1 MKKPRLL
8 VVDDD
13 ENIRTQMKWALL
25 EDYDVFLATDG
36 EEALNVMVKKKP
48 SLVTLDLGLPPS
60 PEDITEG
67 LKLLGQFL
75 QLDPTLKVVVVTG
88 SPERSA
94 ALKAISL
101 GAHDFFTKPI
111 DIDELKAILKRA
123 YYVHS
128 LEIEYRDLQKKV
140 REKSFNEII
149 GSCPKMMDVFND
161 IRKIAT
167 TDVSA
172 LITGASGTGKELV
185 ARALHRQSERR
196 DKPFVAINCGAIP
209 ENLMESELF
218 GHEKGS
224 FTGAHTTRKGKFE
237 VANKGV
243 IFLDEIGE
251 LPLALQVKILRF
263 LQDHKIERV
272 GGRKMIDID
281 VRVIAATNKN
291 LKELISKELFRDD
304 LYYRL
309 AVVNI
314 NLPPLVERGD
324 DISILAKSFL
334 NQYSIS
340 NDAPKQFSEEAM
352 ENIIM
357 YQWPGNVRELE
368 NRVRRAITLAD
379 GPSITSKDLGLVS
392 AETPGMGL
400 NLKAARVALD
410 KKYIKLAVLKHDGN
424 ISKAADEL
432 GLSRPTL
439 HQLMKRYS
447 ISPQKGKN
455 EEKES

>member
-149 GSCPKMMDVFND
+149 GSCPKMLDVFND

-272 GGRKMIDID
+272 GGRKMIDVD

-291 LKELISKELFRDD
+291 LKKLVSKELFRDD

-410 KKYIKLAVLKHDGN
+410 KKYIKLAIVKHDGN

-439 HQLMKRYS
+439 HQLMKRHS

-455 EEKES
+455 E

>member
-149 GSCPKMMDVFND
+149 GSCPKMLDVFND

-272 GGRKMIDID
+272 GGRKMIDVD

-291 LKELISKELFRDD
+291 LKKLVSKELFRDD

-439 HQLMKRYS
+439 HQLMKRHS

-455 EEKES
+455 E